1 MALTLMEGREEK
13 GRILESQREIF
24 YSNESPKVASADPVG
39 NVGARIPLQGC
50 SSYLLLS
57 DINPQIYL
65 RTPMDQKSGH
75 D

>member
-1 MALTLMEGREEK
+1 MEGREEK

>member
-1 MALTLMEGREEK
+1 MEGREGK

-39 NVGARIPLQGC
+39 NFGARIPLQGC

-57 DINPQIYL
+57 NINPQTYL
-65 RTPMDQKSGH
+65 ITPMDGKSGH